1 MVLNMDK
8 GVIKQPNQQNNNEQN
23 VNNNQSNGGRFKRT
37 KRLGRR
43 IKSDF
48 NQSVKVEE
56 GSLVDGTKKFFKMI
70 IPK

>member
-1 MVLNMDK
+1 MDK
-8 GVIKQPNQQNNNEQN
+8 GVIKQPNQRNNNEQN
-23 VNNNQSNGGRFKRT
+23 VNNNQNNGGRFKRS
-37 KRLGRR
+37 KRLGQR

-56 GSLVDGTKKFFKMI
+56 GSLIDGTKKFFKMI